1 MPMIPSR
8 LPVMLRPSIQ
18 VGAQPALTVPQASV
32 IFRAD
37 KPGVFVLDNT
47 SHVRFRPVR
56 PGARVGDRVEIAS
69 GLSGGERIVVQ
80 GAGFLAD
87 GDLVRVAR

>member
-1 MPMIPSR
+1 MSR
-8 LPVMLRPSIQ
+8 Q
-18 VGAQPALTVPQASV
+18 VRETLSNNPLC
-32 IFRAD
+32 
-37 KPGVFVLDNT
+37 
-47 SHVRFRPVR
+47 
-56 PGARVGDRVEIAS
+56 